1 GVLGGAG
8 ATNIRKQVGPTGSA
22 SPDTTSG
29 TLTFTD
35 VDLTDKHKASASP
48 PTFALSGGTLTTA
61 QQAAL
66 AAASTLTLNETDSTG
81 SGVGSIVF
89 SYSAADK
96 TFDFLALGQTL
107 TITYDVT
114 VTDNIGA
121 SSSQPV
127 IITVIGTDAAPVL
140 GNVAPM
146 ASFVG
151 EPEPARNTPSMLS
164 PALTVT
170 DVDAQ
175 FPQLAKVSITDFV
188 AGDVLSAN
196 VAGTSIAASY
206 NAATGVLTL
215 TGNDTLAHYT
225 QVLDSIT
232 YSSTSANPTNFGTDP
247 TRTIS

>member
-1 GVLGGAG
+1 
-8 ATNIRKQVGPTGSA
+8 
-22 SPDTTSG
+22 

-35 VDLTDKHKASASP
+35 VDLSDTHKSITST
-48 PTFALSGGTLTTA
+48 PTFAWSGGTLTAA

-66 AAASTLTLNETDSTG
+66 AAASTLTLTETDSTG
-81 SGVGSIVF
+81 SGAGSIAF
-89 SYSAADK
+89 SFAADK

-107 TITYDVT
+107 TITYDVP

-146 ASFVG
+146 ASFVA
-151 EPEPARNTPSMLS
+151 EPEPARNTPAMLS
-164 PALTVT
+164 PALTVS
-170 DVDAQ
+170 DVDDQ
-175 FPQLAKVSITDFV
+175 FLQLAKVSITDFV

-196 VAGTSIAASY
+196 VAGTSITASY

-247 TRTIS
+247 TRTISWVVNDGTLNSAPQTTTVTIVPDFL